1 MIGQFGRFQSLHL
14 GPNHL
19 TIFKFLIA
27 EIFFFIDTMLF
38 LIILASVWCKERSK
52 AGKKRT
58 SVFVRV
64 VTLGSLR
71 KRYHGGT
78 NIVNFLYAFRNVT
91 QYLAV
96 CYKEIYI

>member
-1 MIGQFGRFQSLHL
+1 
-14 GPNHL
+14 
-19 TIFKFLIA
+19 
-27 EIFFFIDTMLF
+27 MLF

-52 AGKKRT
+52 ADKKRT
-58 SVFVRV
+58 SVLVRV

-78 NIVNFLYAFRNVT
+78 NMVTFLYAFRNVT

-96 CYKEIYI
+96 CCKEVYI